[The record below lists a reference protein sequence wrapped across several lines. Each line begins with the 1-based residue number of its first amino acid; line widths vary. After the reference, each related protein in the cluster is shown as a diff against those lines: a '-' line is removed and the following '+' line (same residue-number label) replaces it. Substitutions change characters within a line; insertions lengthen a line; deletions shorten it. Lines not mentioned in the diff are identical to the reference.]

1 MPAFNESSFIQRIQK
16 IKDKVDS
23 PDGNDFIEGLQEK
36 GVECAILI
44 PLFETV
50 LGFDAVDD
58 IKYEYTSKEKY
69 DRFDFLIDDKF
80 IIEAKKINT
89 KLSNIYGQIQKYI
102 YGHSKINYGILSN
115 GLEYAFFIQ
124 KDFIKSLLGPDEK
137 LQIELGSN
145 VFHIFTVSVRDEEFL
160 EVIKLFSKD
169 QYHQNFISLAKFA
182 LTRINQTKA
191 TKICD
196 DKKINLWLQDHIS
209 ETMDIK
215 PGVYIKDIQEN
226 KLKAGD
232 KLVFQNEYVMIPVI
246 LEKDGRV
253 KLVKGT
259 AEIKDLKSAM
269 NGKFKNMIDLVM
281 NDWKKDDVIV
291 NDPLELIKMA
301 IGQERLMRKEDYIFK
316 KV

>member
-1 MPAFNESSFIQRIQK
+1 MPASNESSFMQRIEN
-16 IKDKVDS
+16 IKRKVDS
-23 PDGNDFIEGLQEK
+23 DQGNEFIEGLQEK

-44 PLFETV
+44 PLFETI
-50 LGFDAVDD
+50 LGFDAVED
-58 IKYEYTSKEKY
+58 IKYEYTSKEKF

-137 LQIELGSN
+137 LQIELASN
-145 VFHIFTVSVRDEEFL
+145 VFHIFTLSVRDEVFL
-160 EVIKLFSKD
+160 DIIKLFSKD
-169 QYHQNFISLAKFA
+169 EYHQNFIALAKFA

-191 TKICD
+191 TKISD
-196 DKKINLWLQDHIS
+196 DKRINLWLQDHIS

-226 KLKAGD
+226 KLKVGD
-232 KLVFQNEYVMIPVI
+232 KLVFENDCVMIPVI

-253 KLVKGT
+253 KLIKGT
-259 AEIKDLKSAM
+259 AEVRNMKLTM

-281 NDWKKDDVIV
+281 NDWKKEDLTV
-291 NDPLELIKMA
+291 NDPLELIKVA